1 MGDSR
6 FRSVSGPFPHITDGY
21 PLGMRL
27 SLTDYRRRRRSGGQ
41 PCFLIEHD
49 AAGGDHY
56 DLRLEID
63 GVLVS
68 WTIPRDGRMAR
79 RTPDHPLDDDARD
92 AVVADSGT
100 YANVTQ
106 YEMAECLEC
115 GHLSFQLRGEKL
127 RCCYSLTRIREGEEE
142 TWLLIRRRDGEADA
156 RYEPAYQDAASDDS
170 S

>member
-1 MGDSR
+1 
-6 FRSVSGPFPHITDGY
+6 
-21 PLGMRL
+21 MRL
-27 SLTDYRRRRRSGGQ
+27 SLTDYRRRRRSGGR

-49 AAGGDHY
+49 TAGGDHY

-68 WTIPRDGRMAR
+68 WAIPKDGRMAR
-79 RTPDHPLDDDARD
+79 RTPDHPLDDAASA

-127 RCCYSLTRIREGEEE
+127 RCCYSLTRVREGEEE
-142 TWLLIRRRDGEADA
+142 TWLLIRRRDGDADA
-156 RYEPAYQDAASDDS
+156 QCDPAYLDAAADGS

>member
-6 FRSVSGPFPHITDGY
+6 FHTVSGSFPQITDGY
-21 PLGMRL
+21 PHGMRL
-27 SLTDYRRRRRSGGQ
+27 SLTDYRRRRRSGGR
-41 PCFLIEHD
+41 PCFVLEHD

-68 WTIPRDGRMAR
+68 WTIPKDGRMAR
-79 RTPDHPLDDDARD
+79 RTDDQPLDDAADDVA
-92 AVVADSGT
+92 VADSGT

-115 GHLSFQLRGEKL
+115 GHLSFRLSGERL
-127 RCCYSLTRIREGEEE
+127 HCCYSLTRVREGEEE
-142 TWLLIRRRDGEADA
+142 TWLLIKRKEEEDA
-156 RYEPAYQDAASDDS
+156 WS
-170 S
+170 